1 MDYTELEEL
10 AHKLQTNEDKII
22 ELVNKYPNDMQ
33 LGEQIRQFIRRQ
45 YGKH

>member
-22 ELVNKYPNDMQ
+22 ELVNQYPNDMQ
-33 LGEQIRQFIRRQ
+33 LGEQIRNFVRRQ
-45 YGKH
+45 ING

>member
-22 ELVNKYPNDMQ
+22 ELVNQYPNDMQ
-33 LGEQIRQFIRRQ
+33 LGEQIRNFVRRQ
-45 YGKH
+45 MNG